1 MSSVFFIKALQLIL
15 SLAILVVL
23 HELGHFIPAK
33 LFKTKVEKFYLFF
46 DWPFSLFKK
55 KIGDTEYGIGV
66 LPLGGYVKIAGM
78 IDESMDTEH
87 LNKEPEPWEFRSKP
101 AWQRLIIMLGG
112 IAVNIFLGFAIYAM
126 VAFVWGKTVL
136 TNENLPNGF
145 EVSEFMKPYG
155 FQDGDKILQVDG
167 EALEDVGDIN
177 KFLFLRNV
185 SEVRVEHLNG
195 KKENISLPENIDEL
209 MFQNG
214 AILSFIPLR
223 TPTLIDSVVPNSAAY
238 NAGLLKG
245 DRIVKANG
253 KDIAKWQDF
262 SNASNENS
270 SPNIDIE
277 IKRGSEFISYSV
289 PLNVNTKKIGVVMQS
304 VNQITPTN
312 LEYSFVESIYDGF
325 DRAYW
330 ELLDYVGQ
338 FKHIFT
344 KKGAS
349 QLGGFAAIGNLF
361 PDAWNWKDFWETTAL
376 LSIILAFM
384 NALPIPALDGGHVM
398 FLMYEVVTGS
408 KPNDKFMEYAQ
419 ITGFFLLMALV
430 LYANGNDVVR
440 FLFN

>member
-1 MSSVFFIKALQLIL
+1 MSSVFLIKALQLIL

-145 EVSEFMKPYG
+145 EVSEFMKSYG
-155 FQDGDKILQVDG
+155 FEDGDKILKIDG
-167 EALEDVGDIN
+167 EDLENVLDIN
-177 KFLFLRNV
+177 KYLFLRDV

-195 KKENISLPENIDEL
+195 KKENISVPENIDEL

-223 TPTLIDSVVPNSAAY
+223 TPTIIDSVVPNSSAY
-238 NAGLLKG
+238 NVGLLKG

-253 KDIAKWQDF
+253 KDIAKLEDF
-262 SNASNENS
+262 SDASNENS
-270 SPNIDIE
+270 SPNINIE
-277 IKRGSEFISYSV
+277 IKRGSELVSYSV
-289 PLNVNTKKIGVVMQS
+289 PLNENTKK
-304 VNQITPTN
+304 
-312 LEYSFVESIYDGF
+312 
-325 DRAYW
+325 
-330 ELLDYVGQ
+330 
-338 FKHIFT
+338 
-344 KKGAS
+344 
-349 QLGGFAAIGNLF
+349 
-361 PDAWNWKDFWETTAL
+361 
-376 LSIILAFM
+376 
-384 NALPIPALDGGHVM
+384 
-398 FLMYEVVTGS
+398 
-408 KPNDKFMEYAQ
+408 
-419 ITGFFLLMALV
+419 
-430 LYANGNDVVR
+430 
-440 FLFN
+440 

>member
-1 MSSVFFIKALQLIL
+1 MSSVFLIKALQLLL

-66 LPLGGYVKIAGM
+66 MPLGGYVKIAGM

-112 IAVNIFLGFAIYAM
+112 IVVNIFLGFAIYAM
-126 VAFVWGKTVL
+126 VAFVWGKTVV

-145 EVSEFMKPYG
+145 EVAESLKPFG
-155 FQDGDKILQVDG
+155 FKDGDKVFQVNG
-167 EALEDVGDIN
+167 EDIENVLDIN
-177 KFLFLRNV
+177 KFLFLRDV
-185 SEVRVEHLNG
+185 DEVKVEHLNG
-195 KKENISLPENIDEL
+195 KVENISVPENIGTI
-209 MFQNG
+209 MFENG
-214 AILSFIPLR
+214 AIRAFNPFWAPAIL
-223 TPTLIDSVVPNSAAY
+223 DSIVPNSPAY

-245 DRIVKANG
+245 DRIVKVNGNDVVKWKEFTEQVKANTS
-253 KDIAKWQDF
+253 Q
-262 SNASNENS
+262 
-270 SPNIDIE
+270 NIDID
-277 IKRGSEFISYSV
+277 IKRGNDIISNSIT
-289 PLNVNTKKIGVVMQS
+289 LNEKNQIGVYVLEPS
-304 VNQITPTN
+304 NLIPTT
-312 LEYSFVESIYDGF
+312 LEYSFVESINDGF

-338 FKHIFT
+338 FKYVFT
-344 KKGAS
+344 KQGAS
-349 QLGGFAAIGNLF
+349 QLGGFGAIGNLF
-361 PDAWNWKDFWETTAL
+361 PAEWNWKDFWETTAL

-398 FLMYEVVTGS
+398 FLMYEIVTGS

-419 ITGFFLLMALV
+419 ITGFFLLVALV
-430 LYANGNDVVR
+430 LYANGNDAVR
-440 FLFN
+440 YLFN